1 MQQQSSST
9 WAALA
14 GWEMYFLFFFAAT
27 LYWLWNHP
35 GNQNESSSSQFQQST
50 IKLNLSSSGQQRSVL
65 PLCFASTFYWP
76 WNHPGNQK
84 ERDKMKVFPHCSIN
98 KTSMIIDH
106 WSSQTWV
113 TLPIKLWQSN
123 FGNPTWAIQLWQS
136 SSTWAVLDNAEY
148 FLKAQTINNQLPSHK
163 SIPSHFPGNRF

>member
-1 MQQQSSST
+1 MWQSSSTWAFAERSVLPQWSTATFSLKWKWQKKLPKKIYGDKKRGGNKSMQQQSSST

-76 WNHPGNQK
+76 WNQPGNQK
-84 ERDKMKVFPHCSIN
+84 ERDKMKVIPHCSIN
-98 KTSMIIDH
+98 KTSMIKPN
-106 WSSQTWV
+106 
-113 TLPIKLWQSN
+113 LSN
-123 FGNPTWAIQLWQS
+123 FAN
-136 SSTWAVLDNAEY
+136 
-148 FLKAQTINNQLPSHK
+148 
-163 SIPSHFPGNRF
+163 